1 MYTHWHYLQCIVL
14 FSRHFS
20 NVGLYLLFPLLPS
33 PLLSSPTY
41 PTTPSPPHPP
51 NHSLPSPSTQT
62 LPPFPCYPPNLSL
75 PPSPQGV
82 LMVGPPGTGKTMLAK
97 AVATECGTTFFNIST
112 STLGSK
118 YRGESERIVRL
129 IFEMVRVR
137 DGVTIRLDP
146 VCVTVPLSSSSS
158 APPLFSSLIFL
169 PLNLLFSPCLPST
182 SLHSCILLLPFLHPP
197 SPPLSSP
204 PPLPPPI
211 LFPPS
216 SLGSLLCTQHCIH

>member
-1 MYTHWHYLQCIVL
+1 MYTHWHYLQCIVF

-33 PLLSSPTY
+33 PLLSSSTY
-41 PTTPSPPHPP
+41 PLPPLPTHLISPSPP
-51 NHSLPSPSTQT
+51 
-62 LPPFPCYPPNLSL
+62 
-75 PPSPQGV
+75 PQGV

-146 VCVTVPLSSSSS
+146 CLCDSSSISLLFRPSS
-158 APPLFSSLIFL
+158 LLFLHLPSFKSPFLSLPPFYLTSFMHTSLVFPPPPPL
-169 PLNLLFSPCLPST
+169 LPS
-182 SLHSCILLLPFLHPP
+182 PP
-197 SPPLSSP
+197 PPLSSP
-204 PPLPPPI
+204 PPLPPPPLSSPPI

-216 SLGSLLCTQHCIH
+216 SLGSLLCTQYCIH